1 MTRRTI
7 AAEPYEFTF
16 DPASTALVI
25 IDMQRDF
32 VEPGGFG
39 EALGND
45 VTPLQA
51 VIAPCRSVLDAAR
64 RTRML
69 VIHTREG
76 HSPDLADC
84 PPTKIVRGRGAKPRP
99 QAR

>member
-1 MTRRTI
+1 MQTM
-7 AAEPYEFTF
+7 AAEPYELEFN
-16 DPASTALVI
+16 PASTALVI

-45 VTPLQA
+45 VSILRA
-51 VIAPCRSVLDAAR
+51 CIERCRRILAAAR
-64 RTRML
+64 RHGLT

-76 HSPDLADC
+76 HRPDF
-84 PPTKIVRGRGAKPRP
+84 PTARRPRSRVAAAP
-99 QAR
+99 